1 MKLII
6 QRVHYKTQVV
16 WIPRSCFLSPPSK
29 THFNPFDVGPVD
41 QYWGMCAMN
50 DILHACRPSLPFVR
64 GCCCCCCSA
73 TTIAAAAALSLT
85 TGFSL
90 LFPPFLH
97 WCLHKLSSHWP
108 EITTNGGR
116 GSGSGSSWRRRMCFT
131 AAFSPHPS
139 PTPQATGG
147 EAVCFLRLGRE
158 EEPHHRRQP
167 PSREGIL
174 CLSIFAVHALP
185 IP

>member
-1 MKLII
+1 MFSFSSL
-6 QRVHYKTQVV
+6 KTPLQPIRRWSSRPVLGYV
-16 WIPRSCFLSPPSK
+16 CNERHTARMPPLPPLCPRLLLLLLFRNNNRSSSS
-29 THFNPFDVGPVD
+29 
-41 QYWGMCAMN
+41 
-50 DILHACRPSLPFVR
+50 SLPDHRFFR
-64 GCCCCCCSA
+64 YSP
-73 TTIAAAAALSLT
+73 
-85 TGFSL
+85 L
-90 LFPPFLH
+90 LLH

-139 PTPQATGG
+139 PTPQATVG

-158 EEPHHRRQP
+158 EEPHRRRQP